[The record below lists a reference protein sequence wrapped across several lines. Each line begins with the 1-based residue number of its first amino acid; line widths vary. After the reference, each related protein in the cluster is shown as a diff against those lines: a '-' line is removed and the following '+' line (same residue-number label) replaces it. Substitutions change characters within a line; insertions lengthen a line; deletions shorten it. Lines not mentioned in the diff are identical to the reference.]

1 MSTKA
6 LSQGTSNCTKVSG
19 LVLWVDNL
27 LCCLCRQSTAA
38 QLCFNEPQNDV
49 GYMEP

>member
-27 LCCLCRQSTAA
+27 LSLPSIYCSTA
-38 QLCFNEPQNDV
+38 LL
-49 GYMEP
+49 